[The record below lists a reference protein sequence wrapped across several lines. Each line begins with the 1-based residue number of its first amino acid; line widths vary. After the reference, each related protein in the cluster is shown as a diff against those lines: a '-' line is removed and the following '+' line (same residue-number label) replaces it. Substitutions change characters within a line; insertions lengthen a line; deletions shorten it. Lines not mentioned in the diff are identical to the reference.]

1 MTNPHDIIIK
11 PIITENSMDDMAS
24 KKYTFTVNK
33 KANKI
38 QSFSG
43 NFEDKKLLKR
53 KKIIV

>member
-1 MTNPHDIIIK
+1 M
-11 PIITENSMDDMAS
+11 
-24 KKYTFTVNK
+24 KYTFMQSAWLRNNNNK